1 MAADSFY
8 GAAIMNPPETPQD
21 QGHSAALFSVRTAEI
36 VVALALAVG
45 ALITVWS
52 NYQLGAGWNSY
63 GPDAGYF
70 PLRLGVIVF
79 IASCFVLFH
88 AIRNND
94 RSPFIEVH
102 QARMVAIIL
111 LPLLVFVFAIGYVGI
126 YVASTIFIAA
136 FMRFLGKF
144 AWWKC
149 GLVSVLLM
157 VAFFYVFEIQFGV
170 PLPKGP
176 LEAWLGY

>member
-1 MAADSFY
+1 
-8 GAAIMNPPETPQD
+8 MNSPEITNEEKA
-21 QGHSAALFSVRTAEI
+21 HSPALFTIRTAE
-36 VVALALAVG
+36 LAVG
-45 ALITVWS
+45 LALGIGALILCWS

-70 PLRLGVIVF
+70 PFRLSVVVF

-94 RSPFIEVH
+94 RTPFIEKA
-102 QARMVAIIL
+102 QARMVGVIL
-111 LPLLVFVFAIGYVGI
+111 IPLLIYVFVISYLGI
-126 YVASTIFIAA
+126 YVASVIFIAA

-144 AWWKC
+144 PWWKSA
-149 GLVSVLLM
+149 LVSIGLM

-176 LEAWLGY
+176 LENWLGY